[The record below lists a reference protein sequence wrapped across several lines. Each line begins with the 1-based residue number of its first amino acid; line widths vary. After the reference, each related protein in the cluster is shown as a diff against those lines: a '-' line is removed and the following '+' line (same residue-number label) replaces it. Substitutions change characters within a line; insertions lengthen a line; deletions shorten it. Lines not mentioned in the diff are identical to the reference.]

1 MAYRGSNTTIV
12 WVLIAVNLVLF
23 IATTIQRA
31 AAVEPSLI
39 YNLGLWQYN
48 FWERPWTLVT
58 SMFLHVGVWH
68 ILANMVTLYFFGSY
82 LARLLG
88 LARLL
93 FIYFAGGILG
103 GIIYLLLPPSPTTIA
118 IGASGAVFALGGT
131 LTMMRPRLR
140 VFVFPIP
147 APLPLWAAVI
157 GGFIIISI
165 VPNVAWQAHLGGL
178 VFGLVAGYFF
188 RRRERYY
195 YP

>member
-1 MAYRGSNTTIV
+1 MAYRGSNNTIV
-12 WVLIAVNLVLF
+12 WVLIALNLILF
-23 IATTIQRA
+23 ITTTIQRA
-31 AAVEPSLI
+31 ASAEPSLI
-39 YNLGLWQYN
+39 YTLGLWQYN
-48 FWERPWTLVT
+48 FWERPWTLIT
-58 SMFLHVGVWH
+58 SMFLHANVWH

-93 FIYFAGGILG
+93 IIYFGGGILG
-103 GIIYLLLPPSPTTIA
+103 GIIYLLLPPTPMTIA

-131 LTMMRPRLR
+131 LAVMRPKLR

-147 APLPLWAAVI
+147 APLPLWVAVI

-178 VFGLVAGYFF
+178 VFGSVIGYFF

-195 YP
+195 Y